1 MKKEI
6 SCSNTFLPYV
16 SDKTKKMGKYLFTI
30 LNMSIFAS
38 NLILLPKK

>member
-16 SDKTKKMGKYLFTI
+16 SDKTKKNGKIFVTI
-30 LNMSIFAS
+30 LKYVYLCVKFNSVT
-38 NLILLPKK
+38 

>member
-16 SDKTKKMGKYLFTI
+16 SDKTKKNGK
-30 LNMSIFAS
+30 IFVYYP
-38 NLILLPKK
+38 LIPQHYYKIFFLST